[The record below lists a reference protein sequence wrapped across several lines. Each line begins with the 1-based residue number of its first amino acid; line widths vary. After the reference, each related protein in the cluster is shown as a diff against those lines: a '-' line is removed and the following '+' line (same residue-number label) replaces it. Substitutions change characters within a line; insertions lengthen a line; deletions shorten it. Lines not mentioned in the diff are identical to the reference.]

1 MSFKGFVF
9 LKSTKLMKPFVGG
22 IFVRIPRCPSSAVK
36 KLEHIFLTYIL
47 CKDRGWDQSGTVDFI
62 VCTRS
67 LLLADVGH
75 VILNLCRVCKQGF
88 EDALR
93 FLQKR
98 YLISCTRCL
107 NISSTYTIGIRVYG
121 IQKRKQRSSLLL
133 GGHNYSI
140 PCRASYL
147 HQDDLKNWMNSSF
160 SLYHPGAILFFILSG
175 KEFTKCCSPNR
186 AFAFSSV

>member
-62 VCTRS
+62 VCARS

-75 VILNLCRVCKQGF
+75 GILNLCRVCKQGF

-98 YLISCTRCL
+98 HLHHR
-107 NISSTYTIGIRVYG
+107 YTSIRHTEEKTKVVTAVRG
-121 IQKRKQRSSLLL
+121 TELFNSL
-133 GGHNYSI
+133 
-140 PCRASYL
+140 PC
-147 HQDDLKNWMNSSF
+147 
-160 SLYHPGAILFFILSG
+160 
-175 KEFTKCCSPNR
+175 
-186 AFAFSSV
+186 